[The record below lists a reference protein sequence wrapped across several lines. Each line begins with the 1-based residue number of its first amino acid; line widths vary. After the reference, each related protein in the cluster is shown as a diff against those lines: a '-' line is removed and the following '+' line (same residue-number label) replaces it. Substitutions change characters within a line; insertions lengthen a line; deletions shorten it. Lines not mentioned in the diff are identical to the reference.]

1 MMSFAQPLLT
11 LLQRIERGLD
21 AIIQP
26 VVFAGMAAL
35 IGVITLQI
43 VSRVFFSAVGWTE
56 EVARFLLVWITFLA
70 GTLAF
75 QRGRHIAVSFAVDA
89 LPLPMRKLA
98 RLAALAIV
106 VAFMITLIVI
116 GYRYMQVQSFQ
127 KSASL
132 RLSMTYVYAVM
143 PLAAGIMAWYALVDM
158 VEEREMDPLDPE
170 DRNLILNY
178 LTTHYG
184 RDSSKRRRRIR

>member
-1 MMSFAQPLLT
+1 M
-11 LLQRIERGLD
+11 LQRTERFLD
-21 AIIQP
+21 SILQP

-43 VSRVFFSAVGWTE
+43 VSRVLFTAVGWTE

-75 QRGRHIAVSFAVDA
+75 QRGRHIAVTFVVDA
-89 LPLPMRKLA
+89 LPGRLRQIA
-98 RLAALAIV
+98 RIAALLV
-106 VAFMITLIVI
+106 VLAFMITLIVI

-143 PLAAGIMAWYALVDM
+143 PICAAIMAWYALVDIIELLINGETTQPQ
-158 VEEREMDPLDPE
+158 EESL
-170 DRNLILNY
+170 
-178 LTTHYG
+178 
-184 RDSSKRRRRIR
+184 

>member
-1 MMSFAQPLLT
+1 MTTTTQPLLK
-11 LLQRIERGLD
+11 LLRRIERGLD

-43 VSRVFFSAVGWTE
+43 VSRVLFTAVGWTE

-75 QRGRHIAVSFAVDA
+75 QRGRHIAVTFVVDA
-89 LPLPMRKLA
+89 LPGRLRQIA
-98 RLAALAIV
+98 RLAALLV
-106 VAFMITLIVI
+106 VLAFMIALIVI

-143 PLAAGIMAWYALVDM
+143 PICAAIMAWYSLVDIIELLINGETTQPR
-158 VEEREMDPLDPE
+158 EEPL
-170 DRNLILNY
+170 
-178 LTTHYG
+178 
-184 RDSSKRRRRIR
+184 

>member
-1 MMSFAQPLLT
+1 MTTSTQPLLT
-11 LLQRIERGLD
+11 LLRRIERGLD

-43 VSRVFFSAVGWTE
+43 VSRVLFSAVGWTE

-75 QRGRHIAVSFAVDA
+75 QRGRHIAVTFAVDA
-89 LPLPMRKLA
+89 LPGRLRHFA
-98 RLAALAIV
+98 RLLALGIML
-106 VAFMITLIVI
+106 AFLITLIVI

-143 PLAAGIMAWYALVDM
+143 PICAAIMAWYALVDII
-158 VEEREMDPLDPE
+158 ELLLGDE
-170 DRNLILNY
+170 
-178 LTTHYG
+178 TTHAQEEPL
-184 RDSSKRRRRIR
+184 

>member
-1 MMSFAQPLLT
+1 MAQPLLT

-26 VVFAGMAAL
+26 VVFACMAAL

-43 VSRVFFSAVGWTE
+43 ISRVLFTAVGWTE

-75 QRGRHIAVSFAVDA
+75 QRGRHIAVMFAVDA
-89 LPLPMRKLA
+89 LPLPVRRAA
-98 RLAALAIV
+98 RLAALAV
-106 VAFMITLIVI
+106 TLALLLALIVI

-132 RLSMTYVYAVM
+132 RVSMTYVYAVM
-143 PLAAGIMAWYALVDM
+143 PLCAGIMAWYTLVDIIETLIHGEPG
-158 VEEREMDPLDPE
+158 VVDE
-170 DRNLILNY
+170 D
-178 LTTHYG
+178 
-184 RDSSKRRRRIR
+184 SP

>member
-1 MMSFAQPLLT
+1 MPFAQPLLT

-26 VVFAGMAAL
+26 VVFASMAAL

-75 QRGRHIAVSFAVDA
+75 QRGRHIAVTFAVDA
-89 LPLPMRKLA
+89 LPLPLRKLA

-106 VAFMITLIVI
+106 LAFMVTLVVI
-116 GYRYMQVQSFQ
+116 GHRYMQVQSFQ
-127 KSASL
+127 KSAAL
-132 RLSMTYVYAVM
+132 RLSMTYVYAVI
-143 PLAAGIMAWYALVDM
+143 PLSAGIMAWYALVDM
-158 VEEREMDPLDPE
+158 IEVLVHGQPITAQEEVL
-170 DRNLILNY
+170 
-178 LTTHYG
+178 
-184 RDSSKRRRRIR
+184 

>member
-1 MMSFAQPLLT
+1 MTTLTQPLLR
-11 LLQRIERGLD
+11 LLRRIERGLD

-43 VSRVFFSAVGWTE
+43 VSRVLFSAVGWTE

-75 QRGRHIAVSFAVDA
+75 QRGRHIAVTFVVDA
-89 LPLPMRKLA
+89 LPGRLRQIA
-98 RLAALAIV
+98 RIAALLIV
-106 VAFMITLIVI
+106 LAFMIALIVI

-143 PLAAGIMAWYALVDM
+143 PICAAIMAWYALVDIIELLINGETSQPQ
-158 VEEREMDPLDPE
+158 EESL
-170 DRNLILNY
+170 
-178 LTTHYG
+178 
-184 RDSSKRRRRIR
+184 

>member
-1 MMSFAQPLLT
+1 MTTTTQPLLK
-11 LLQRIERGLD
+11 LLRRIELGLD

-43 VSRVFFSAVGWTE
+43 VSRVLFTAVGWTE

-75 QRGRHIAVSFAVDA
+75 QRGRHIAVTFVVDA
-89 LPLPMRKLA
+89 LPGRLRQIA
-98 RLAALAIV
+98 RIAALLIV
-106 VAFMITLIVI
+106 LAFMITLIVI

-143 PLAAGIMAWYALVDM
+143 PICAAIMAWYSLVDII
-158 VEEREMDPLDPE
+158 ELLLGDE
-170 DRNLILNY
+170 
-178 LTTHYG
+178 TTHAQEEPL
-184 RDSSKRRRRIR
+184 

>member
-1 MMSFAQPLLT
+1 VTTTTQPLLK
-11 LLQRIERGLD
+11 LLRRIERGLD

-43 VSRVFFSAVGWTE
+43 VSRVLFTAVGWTE

-75 QRGRHIAVSFAVDA
+75 QRGRHIAVTFVVDA
-89 LPLPMRKLA
+89 LPG
-98 RLAALAIV
+98 RLRQIASIAALLIV
-106 VAFMITLIVI
+106 LAFMITLIVI

-143 PLAAGIMAWYALVDM
+143 PICAAIMAWYALVDII
-158 VEEREMDPLDPE
+158 ELLLGDE
-170 DRNLILNY
+170 
-178 LTTHYG
+178 TTHAQEEPL
-184 RDSSKRRRRIR
+184 

>member
-1 MMSFAQPLLT
+1 VTTTTQPLLK
-11 LLQRIERGLD
+11 LLRRIERGLD

-43 VSRVFFSAVGWTE
+43 ISRVLFSAVGWTE

-75 QRGRHIAVSFAVDA
+75 QRGRHIAVTFVVDA
-89 LPLPMRKLA
+89 LPSRLRQIA
-98 RLAALAIV
+98 RIAALLIV
-106 VAFMITLIVI
+106 LAFMIALIVI

-143 PLAAGIMAWYALVDM
+143 PICAAIMAWYSLVDI
-158 VEEREMDPLDPE
+158 VEL
-170 DRNLILNY
+170 LINGETSQPQEEVL
-178 LTTHYG
+178 
-184 RDSSKRRRRIR
+184 